1 MAAGRR
7 RSLADLVNAG
17 PAPAEPVELPAPPAR
32 REEAPAAAAPIPA
45 ESPAPAPPPA
55 KEPPAHRTG
64 RPRTP
69 KVPKYRT
76 LERKETLLRADQV
89 EELTK
94 LRRRLNRAR
103 GRGVGERITENTIIR
118 VAVDLLLTHGNEL
131 QGVDEEELRNSVT
144 SRLS

>member
-1 MAAGRR
+1 
-7 RSLADLVNAG
+7 
-17 PAPAEPVELPAPPAR
+17 
-32 REEAPAAAAPIPA
+32 
-45 ESPAPAPPPA
+45 
-55 KEPPAHRTG
+55 
-64 RPRTP
+64 
-69 KVPKYRT
+69 
-76 LERKETLLRADQV
+76 V